1 MIEPPFLVSLNSPR
15 NICANQPSKSSDFH
29 SLPRPD
35 LKNTNPALSA
45 PRAPPPPYHSV
56 RRNKEASSPPSA
68 SPPLLPA
75 IAPPPGRPSGGR
87 VAGFG
92 AGPGPG
98 PPMASPEQEAAVAA
112 AIVEDV
118 MRQQGGG
125 CGGSGGGGDTV
136 GSWRNLDIAWRKAE
150 EAGES
155 RCISFLGEKMH
166 YFCEGNLHLLMVST
180 YSI

>member
-1 MIEPPFLVSLNSPR
+1 
-15 NICANQPSKSSDFH
+15 
-29 SLPRPD
+29 
-35 LKNTNPALSA
+35 
-45 PRAPPPPYHSV
+45 
-56 RRNKEASSPPSA
+56 
-68 SPPLLPA
+68 
-75 IAPPPGRPSGGR
+75 
-87 VAGFG
+87 
-92 AGPGPG
+92 
-98 PPMASPEQEAAVAA
+98 MASPEQEAAVAA

-125 CGGSGGGGDTV
+125 CGGSGGGDTV